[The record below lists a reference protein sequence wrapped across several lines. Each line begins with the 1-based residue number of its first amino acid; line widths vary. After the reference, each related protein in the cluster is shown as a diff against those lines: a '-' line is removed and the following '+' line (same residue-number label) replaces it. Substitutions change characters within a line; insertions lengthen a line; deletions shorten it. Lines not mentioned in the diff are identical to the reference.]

1 MFQKKF
7 IADIYI
13 TKNGKNNR
21 KQMTEPSVKNKKK
34 YDF

>member
-21 KQMTEPSVKNKKK
+21 KQIDGTICKKTKK